1 MNHAMDINDIALH
14 DLHLQDLQNPIHP
27 STFEEHKDYRI
38 LVLRLPEQIDHKAK
52 IRSYGFIIAQ
62 DQVYYYDRQTASF
75 SRFSGNFEGFHLF
88 LDEKIDTLMH
98 DIETV
103 SDKIITLEESLYKKI
118 TPRFMNR
125 WHSLKKELSRSERV
139 ILKAVDVLDRFIQK
153 SKSSD
158 IFPLN
163 EFNDLHEHLER
174 TLRSNIAANDQLDNL
189 YSYYNLRS
197 NDRLNRSIY
206 ILTVISVIFLPLNLV
221 VGFFGMNTGGLP
233 FQEHPMGTAYAFVSM
248 IVFAVML
255 AVAVLWKL
263 KNE

>member
-1 MNHAMDINDIALH
+1 MIINDINLH
-14 DLHLQDLQNPIHP
+14 DLHLQDLQNPLHP
-27 STFEEHKDYRI
+27 STFEEHTEYRI
-38 LVLRLPEQIDHKAK
+38 LVLRLPEKIDHKSK
-52 IRSYGFIIAQ
+52 IHSYGFILIGNL
-62 DQVYYYDRQTASF
+62 VYYYDKRQSKFTEFAD
-75 SRFSGNFEGFHLF
+75 GMNGFYRF

-98 DIETV
+98 DIEAV
-103 SDKIITLEESLYKKI
+103 SDRIISLEESLYKKI

-125 WHSLKKELSRSERV
+125 WHTFKKELSRSERV

-153 SKSSD
+153 SKLSEF
-158 IFPLN
+158 FPLN

-233 FQEHPMGTAYAFVSM
+233 FQEHPTGTFYAFVTM
-248 IVFAVML
+248 ILFAVIL
-255 AVAVLWKL
+255 TVAVLWKI